1 MPHTLCYVS
10 SAKNSLTDLDIEHLF
25 RVNKRNNT
33 ELGISG
39 ILVYNYGNFLQILEG
54 DKQKINVLFQKISQD
69 SRHNNI
75 IKLIDTSTDEHIF
88 DGYNSGFVIVENSK
102 KLNQL
107 KRYLNWVKEAEL
119 NTVDKIVNIVE
130 NFIVKN

>member
-10 SAKNSLTDLDIEHLF
+10 SAKSSLTDLDIDHLF

-33 ELGISG
+33 EYGISG

-54 DKQKINVLFQKISQD
+54 DKQKIYFLFEKISQD

-75 IKLIDTSTDEHIF
+75 IKLIDASTDEHIF
-88 DGYNSGFVIVENSK
+88 EGYDSGFVIVENSK

-107 KRYLNWVKEAEL
+107 KKYLDWVKEAEL
-119 NTVDKIVNIVE
+119 NTVDKIINIVE
-130 NFIVKN
+130 NFIVKK

>member
-10 SAKNSLTDLDIEHLF
+10 SAKSSLTDLDIDHLF

-33 ELGISG
+33 KYGISG

-54 DKQKINVLFQKISQD
+54 DKQTIYFLFEKISQD

-75 IKLIDTSTDEHIF
+75 IKLIDASTDEHIF
-88 DGYNSGFVIVENSK
+88 EGYDSGFVIVENSK

-107 KRYLNWVKEAEL
+107 KKYLDWVKEAEL
-119 NTVDKIVNIVE
+119 NTVDKIINIVE
-130 NFIVKN
+130 NFIVKK